1 MNFVA
6 ARVTRR
12 DNDRERTKRPARQN
26 EPQVGAGFIHAK
38 LSPQIV
44 VDVDQRALVDAA
56 ACRSV
61 AIKGRATACANERS
75 HTTTTTQKT
84 TDKCIH
90 SEHDEIKKHNK
101 DESRAWLVL
110 CEVVLPHA
118 TRHKQHSAERTD
130 SLQTR
135 HTGKGTAPLVGLMAS
150 THREQLEKTPRR
162 SPQRCRLDGCSARR

>member
-1 MNFVA
+1 MRASECARVSEFFA
-6 ARVTRR
+6 ARVTRQR
-12 DNDRERTKRPARQN
+12 SRTKRAARQN

-44 VDVDQRALVDAA
+44 ADVDQRALVGAI

-101 DESRAWLVL
+101 DDSRAWLVL

-118 TRHKQHSAERTD
+118 TRHTTQRRAHRLVANMPHWHGNSSPCWTDAINASRT
-130 SLQTR
+130 
-135 HTGKGTAPLVGLMAS
+135 A
-150 THREQLEKTPRR
+150 
-162 SPQRCRLDGCSARR
+162 